1 MIMIEIS
8 NLYKNYGKQSVLKDI
23 NLQFTGGQSVA
34 LIGPNGSGK
43 TTLIKAILNLV
54 IPEKGKILVDNQDVV
69 GSPKYREIIGYMPQL
84 SRFPEQMKVNQLFT
98 LIKNIRGQKTNGDY
112 DTSLYDQYSISKMAN
127 KPLGNLSGG
136 MKQQVSAALAFYFK
150 PKIVILDEPTAGMD
164 PLSNEIL
171 KSKINNAISE
181 NKLVITTSHILNDL
195 DEICNHVI
203 YLLDG
208 EVLFNKTIQ
217 DIKDLTGESKLN
229 KMVVSLLQKNQHD
242 EED

>member
-1 MIMIEIS
+1 MIEIS